1 MGKRKSPKLLKIVL
15 RIAAL
20 LLLLVLLCTAVY
32 FLFLPKIT
40 LVSDSSFQQVYTSS
54 DMWSLRLEYASHGF
68 RLKVMKLADSAFDS
82 ADAFKSALSK
92 AKGRAVILS
101 PLASEYCVVNEIRMS
116 ELLEK
121 SIVVGINIYPVN
133 ECFDFTLVPNEKS
146 GWIEAATSLEAET
159 SKMSQNVALVYES
172 EVGSYVEDIVSCFP
186 NGHVSEFKKVSGT
199 SLFPTNTLNAMD
211 EQGIVIAMCPYV
223 SSFHRF
229 FVGNT
234 TVQWIVDYRFAS
246 VVPKTNLYGIVVPDL
261 SVVIGI
267 SKTTEKG
274 AYVSDSLP
282 YKYVKK

>member
-1 MGKRKSPKLLKIVL
+1 MKIVL

-32 FLFLPKIT
+32 FLFFPKIT
-40 LVSDSSFQQVYTSS
+40 LVSDSSFQQVYQSS

-82 ADAFKSALSK
+82 EVAFKSALSK
-92 AKGRAVILS
+92 AKGRAVLLS
-101 PLASEYCVVNEIRMS
+101 PLASEYCVVNEIRIS

-246 VVPKTNLYGIVVPDL
+246 VVPADNLYGVVVPDL

-267 SKTTEKG
+267 SKTAEKG